1 MTLAIRKHLRDFL
14 AILFLIVTAAGVA
27 GYVLSNQR
35 FYLPGWVPL
44 VGTDFYVVEAEFQ
57 TAQAVVPGQ
66 GQTVNIAGVK
76 VGDIGRVELE
86 DGRAVVEMKM
96 QDEYRGRVFR
106 NASILLRPKTG
117 LKDMYLQLD
126 PGTQAAG
133 ELPEGGS
140 VAVRN
145 TLPDVNPDEILAELD
160 GDTRAYLTVLLNAG
174 GEAFEDGQGAAAQAS
189 RADAG
194 ATTAARGEA
203 PGTRTASASLRETF
217 KRFEP
222 ASRDLA
228 AIVREVSKRRAHLRR
243 LIHNFQLLAN
253 AVGERDADLA
263 ALIDSA
269 DANFRALAN
278 QEASLRESLRL
289 LPPALETTRDT
300 LASARGL
307 GRELGAATS
316 ALRPAARDLGPAL
329 RETRP
334 FLRETEPIV
343 RTQLRPFA
351 RDAQPTVRVLRH
363 LSGEVEPTVPRLT
376 RSFEVVNS
384 LLDLLAH
391 DPPGAGESYLF
402 YASWLNHNAAS
413 LFAAQDAHGPIRRGL
428 FLASCPSLGVLEQIG
443 ETNPGLQVL
452 IDLLNAPKEEE
463 VCAP

>member
-1 MTLAIRKHLRDFL
+1 MRHAISKHLRDFL
-14 AILFLIVTAAGVA
+14 AIAALAALALAVA
-27 GYVLSNQR
+27 GYILASQR
-35 FYLPGWVPL
+35 FHLPAWVPL
-44 VGTDFYVVEAEFQ
+44 AGTDFYVVEGELQ

-66 GQTVNIAGVK
+66 GQTVNIAGVPVGEVGK
-76 VGDIGRVELE
+76 VRLDRGR
-86 DGRAVVEMKM
+86 GVVEMKIRRRYAPIRR
-96 QDEYRGRVFR
+96 D
-106 NASILLRPKTG
+106 ATILLRPRTG

-174 GEAFEDGQGAAAQAS
+174 GEAFEGERGAAAQAS

-194 ATTAARGEA
+194 ATTAATGEA

-243 LIHNFQLLAN
+243 LVHNFQLLAN

-343 RTQLRPFA
+343 REQLRPFA